1 MIAMAGVRLWW
12 QENGMLRGLQFLL
25 FLAFLALPRSVSA
38 ADFVIDGVPLPP
50 DAHVAATS
58 GGAFESWKHVWVGLW
73 RDSLKHILLVESVS
87 ADGAARVVYANGN
100 DPRAGRRG
108 RWRRLEGVVSGHT
121 LSVTGEDFI
130 TVYEMA
136 DDGGL
141 KARFELGSITSSAAM
156 IRTDVA
162 SVTKAEAVIAWTRGN
177 YESLQTD
184 LIEDGKP
191 VRLETVIFRPQG
203 AGPFPL
209 AVINHGSTG
218 RGLKPELVHETWFS
232 TDLANFLNDRGWIVA
247 FPQRRGRGK
256 SDGQYDEGWH
266 RQLGY
271 ACAVEIS
278 LRGADRALTDIDAA
292 IAALRRRPDVAPVPV
307 LIGGQS
313 RGGVLSIAYAGLH
326 PNQVA
331 GAINFVGGW
340 LGEGC
345 SAATAVNH
353 SLVERGAAYARPTLW
368 LYGQHDSFYSMA
380 HSRDNFAAFE
390 KAGGHGKIFELEAPA
405 GQGHFIF
412 RRPDLWS
419 EPVDS
424 YLKSLAVPQGH

>member
-1 MIAMAGVRLWW
+1 
-12 QENGMLRGLQFLL
+12 MLRRLQFLL
-25 FLAFLALPRSVSA
+25 FLAFLTLPQSVGA
-38 ADFVIDGVPLPP
+38 ADLVIDGVPLPP
-50 DAHVAATS
+50 DAHVAAATP
-58 GGAFESWKHVWVGLW
+58 GEAFEPWKHVWVGLW
-73 RDSLKHILLVESVS
+73 GDSIKHILLVESVS
-87 ADGAARVVYANGN
+87 ADGAARVVYANGD

-108 RWRRLEGVVSGHT
+108 RWRRLEGAVSGRT
-121 LSVTGEDFI
+121 LSVMGEGF
-130 TVYEMA
+130 VAAYEMA

-141 KARFELGSITSSAAM
+141 KAHLELGSLVSSAAM
-156 IRTDVA
+156 TRADFA
-162 SVTKAEAVIAWTRGN
+162 SVTKADAVIAWTRGS

-191 VRLETVIFRPQG
+191 VRLEAVIFRPQG

-218 RGLKPELVHETWFS
+218 RGVNPELVRATWFS
-232 TDLANFLNDRGWIVA
+232 TGLANFLNDRGWIVA

-292 IAALRRRPDVAPVPV
+292 IAALRRRPDVAPAPV

-326 PNQVA
+326 PDQVA

-345 SAATAVNH
+345 SAAIAVNH
-353 SLVERGAAYARPTLW
+353 SLFERGGSYPRSTLW
-368 LYGQHDSFYSMA
+368 LYGQHDSLYSIA

-390 KAGGHGKIFELEAPA
+390 KAGGRGKFFELEAPA

-419 EPVDS
+419 GPVDS
-424 YLKSLAVPQGH
+424 YLRSIAAPEGH